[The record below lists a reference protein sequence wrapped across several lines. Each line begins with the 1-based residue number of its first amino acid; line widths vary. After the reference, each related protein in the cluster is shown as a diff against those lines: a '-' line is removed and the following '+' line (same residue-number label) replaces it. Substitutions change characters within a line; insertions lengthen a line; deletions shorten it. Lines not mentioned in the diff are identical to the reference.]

1 MIKNVNNK
9 RMAVALIL
17 LGLCSIFIE
26 MDATF
31 FVITLMFGLPLFF
44 ARENWIS

>member
-1 MIKNVNNK
+1 MIKNVKNK

-26 MDATF
+26 MDITF
-31 FVITLMFGLPLFF
+31 FVFSLILGLPLFF
-44 ARENWIS
+44 AKENWVE